1 MREFLLAAALAATV
15 VGGVMLL
22 PSGQTPLSPGVP
34 AGSLSQVGTGLFAV
48 QTSARAAAPQPI
60 AHDHG
65 PPGPSDVTSGQQ
77 PQPPVRSAEQRM
89 AAAAPQVHSSP
100 PSPTATQDGDA

>member
-22 PSGQTPLSPGVP
+22 PSGQTPFSPGVP
-34 AGSLSQVGTGLFAV
+34 AGSSSQVGTGLSAV
-48 QTSARAAAPQPI
+48 QASARAAAAPQPI

-65 PPGPSDVTSGQQ
+65 PPGPSDVTGGQH
-77 PQPPVRSAEQRM
+77 PNPPAPSAEPRM
-89 AAAAPQVHSSP
+89 AAAAPQIQSSP
-100 PSPTATQDGDA
+100 PSPTAMQEG